1 MRSIKLTNANS
12 VAVLSTLAEQT
23 VKGFTTGPYMINE
36 AWVDEMTALLAEL
49 KRARSVGDLDELFEL
64 TRDVEKLISELVEVE
79 DED

>member
-36 AWVDEMTALLAEL
+36 AWVDDMVSSL
-49 KRARSVGDLDELFEL
+49 KRARSTGDMNGLVEAAG
-64 TRDVEKLISELVEVE
+64 DVEKLISELMEVDDAE
-79 DED
+79 

>member
-64 TRDVEKLISELVEVE
+64 TADVESLISELVEVPSE
-79 DED
+79 D

>member
-36 AWVDEMTALLAEL
+36 AWVDEMVSTLEEL
-49 KRARSVGDLDELFEL
+49 RRARSTGDINGIIEACADIE
-64 TRDVEKLISELVEVE
+64 RLISELDEVD

>member
-36 AWVDEMTALLAEL
+36 AWVDDMVSSLEEL
-49 KRARSVGDLDELFEL
+49 RRARSTGDMNGLVEAAG
-64 TRDVEKLISELVEVE
+64 DVEKLISELMEVD
-79 DED
+79 DEE